1 MMLKNQIMKL
11 FEDLERIN
19 MMILFKEKEIKEK

>member
-1 MMLKNQIMKL
+1 MILKNQIMKL

>member
-11 FEDLERIN
+11 FEDIERIN